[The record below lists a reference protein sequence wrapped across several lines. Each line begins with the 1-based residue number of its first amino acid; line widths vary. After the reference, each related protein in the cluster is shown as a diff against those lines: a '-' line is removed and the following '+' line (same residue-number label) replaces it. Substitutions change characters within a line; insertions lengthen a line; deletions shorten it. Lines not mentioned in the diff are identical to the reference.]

1 MVSSPL
7 LAAPKLNQVTLE
19 DGPAQPESSE
29 PTITFAFKEATFEQV
44 VDFFGRA
51 AGLPVVWEA
60 APPAGTLR
68 YQSDRTYGID
78 DGLQV
83 LNTILQAKGVMLRRR
98 EDMLYLQPLA
108 EMAKRDV
115 PTFVGSLPDTVTD
128 DEVVTLVLPLR
139 IASANAL
146 VEQLRGLVAGYGSVS
161 ALPQQNA
168 LVIVETAAQV
178 RRLAGMVASF
188 DAQDTDGIV
197 RIIKLE
203 HVGAEAIMGP
213 LRSLLAVRVEKYV
226 VDAKGKQVKVEDE
239 QIPGI
244 TFSPDARTN
253 SLIVKGNER
262 KSQSLKKR
270 FGFWMFPRT
279 EARGDAPSLWKTAGP
294 KTSSGRWVRSSTN
307 CPRTS
312 VRSCFPSPR
321 QIVCLPREM
330 MRFWRNWLVSS
341 LNTTG
346 AMSRCPKTMEHPRLK
361 WSRWMPCGL
370 PTSCPRFEGCSPSV
384 SSKCCGW
391 WQDPKIER

>member
-1 MVSSPL
+1 MDFVRITACGFLAPFAPRWARGQQPAPGRPEIESGDLGGWASPASNHRAHHHL
-7 LAAPKLNQVTLE
+7 CLQGSHFRAGRGFLWPRCR
-19 DGPAQPESSE
+19 
-29 PTITFAFKEATFEQV
+29 FAGGGK
-44 VDFFGRA
+44 
-51 AGLPVVWEA
+51 

-253 SLIVKGNER
+253 SLIVKGNEPQISKLEEAVR
-262 KSQSLKKR
+262 LLDVPTDRSSGR
-270 FGFWMFPRT
+270 RT
-279 EARGDAPSLWKTAGP
+279 FTWKTADP
-294 KTSSGRWVRSSTN
+294 KTSSGRLGFVRQPTAQGQASEVASH
-307 CPRTS
+307 RRDKS
-312 VRSCFPSPR
+312 F
-321 QIVCLPREM
+321 VCHGE
-330 MRFWRNWLVSS
+330 
-341 LNTTG
+341 
-346 AMSRCPKTMEHPRLK
+346 
-361 WSRWMPCGL
+361 
-370 PTSCPRFEGCSPSV
+370 
-384 SSKCCGW
+384 
-391 WQDPKIER
+391 

>member
-262 KSQSLKKR
+262 KSKARRSGSA
-270 FGFWMFPRT
+270 FGC
-279 EARGDAPSLWKTAGP
+279 SHGP
-294 KTSSGRWVRSSTN
+294 KLGATHLHFGKQQAPRRHRAAGFVRQPTAQGQASEVAPHRRDKS
-307 CPRTS
+307 
-312 VRSCFPSPR
+312 F
-321 QIVCLPREM
+321 VCHGE
-330 MRFWRNWLVSS
+330 
-341 LNTTG
+341 
-346 AMSRCPKTMEHPRLK
+346 
-361 WSRWMPCGL
+361 
-370 PTSCPRFEGCSPSV
+370 
-384 SSKCCGW
+384 
-391 WQDPKIER
+391 